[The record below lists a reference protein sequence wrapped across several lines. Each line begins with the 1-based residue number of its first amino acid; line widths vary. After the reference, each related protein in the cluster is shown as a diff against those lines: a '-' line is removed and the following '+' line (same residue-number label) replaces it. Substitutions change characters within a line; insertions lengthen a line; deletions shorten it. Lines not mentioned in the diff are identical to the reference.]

1 MEFLLYDLH
10 FEETIFEFLELVIGE
25 KGEKVMKKRKRNK
38 RDKDGYEYNFDGVN
52 YKNLRTVP
60 PPPGMPSPEEIAK
73 MMKNAKVTII
83 LDEDTVD
90 FFKKTAKKHGTKY
103 QKMIRE
109 ILKTYR
115 IECQKR
121 AA

>member
-1 MEFLLYDLH
+1 MRRK
-10 FEETIFEFLELVIGE
+10 I
-25 KGEKVMKKRKRNK
+25 KKIR
-38 RDKDGYEYNFDGVN
+38 RDKDGYEYDFDGVN
-52 YKNLRTVP
+52 AKHLTIVP

-73 MMKNAKVTII
+73 MMKNAKVTIV

-90 FFKKTAKKHGTKY
+90 FFKKAAKKHGTKY